1 MGDIHLPEE
10 ERGIRKQI
18 RKFKMSLSFK
28 VTLIQEKEEE
38 TRRFVLNEDSA
49 SRFSDLKTKITSI
62 FPALDQRKPVVSW
75 MDEEGDEVRIANDE
89 ELKLALAA
97 MSGPVF
103 KLRVRLGGKKE
114 GEQQAGEVHPGIVC
128 DGCDGPVLGP
138 RYKCLVCAD
147 YDLCKNCEGRGLHS
161 QHKMVRLPQPCKRDT
176 RGLVRCPLMK
186 ASSSAC
192 NNQAM
197 GMPGVFA
204 ELLATRP
211 WAKGCQMKP
220 SATATKK
227 PADKSEPSEISEAK
241 KEGTGPKTE
250 NKANGEASKS
260 TSTYNNPSSLS
271 GFLADLTPLLGPIQ
285 AEQLSQLL
293 THFQGSQLQEQLPQL
308 GGLISTFLG
317 PAALEAIFPVLEAL
331 AKTQSVQSDAQQ
343 EGETEQKKTREG
355 SLEEEKA
362 SQNIEAEKEK
372 SEDMDV
378 EKSDDEEKADS
389 DFEVIPASS
398 PRSSIYP
405 TLPTEEQARLWK
417 TNPMDSTNV
426 DQEDK
431 EDIES
436 VKSADKMSE
445 QDDGEDPKVAGALA
459 QMKAMGFSDD
469 GGWLSNL
476 LKAKSGDVGKVLDAI
491 QPNRQQ

>member
-1 MGDIHLPEE
+1 MGDIHLPEQ
-10 ERGIRKQI
+10 ERRSKNQNTE
-18 RKFKMSLSFK
+18 FKMSLSFK
-28 VTLIQEKEEE
+28 VTLIQGNEQE
-38 TRRFVLNEDSA
+38 TRRFVLNKDTA
-49 SRFSDLKTKITSI
+49 SRFSDIEQKITSI
-62 FPALDQRKPVVSW
+62 FPAIGQRKPVVSW
-75 MDEEGDEVRIANDE
+75 LDDEGDEVRMANDE
-89 ELKLALAA
+89 EMKLALAA
-97 MSGPVF
+97 MTGPVF
-103 KLRVRLGGKKE
+103 KLRLRLGGKKE
-114 GEQQAGEVHPGIVC
+114 GEQQAGELHPGIVC
-128 DGCDGPVLGP
+128 DGCDGPVLEP

-147 YDLCKNCEGRGLHS
+147 YDLCKSCEGRGLHS

-192 NNQAM
+192 NNQDM

-220 SATATKK
+220 SATATEK
-227 PADKSEPSEISEAK
+227 PADNAEPTESSEAK

-260 TSTYNNPSSLS
+260 TSTNDNPSSLPD
-271 GFLADLTPLLGPIQ
+271 FLADVTPLLGPIQ
-285 AEQLSQLL
+285 ADQLSQLL
-293 THFQGSQLQEQLPQL
+293 THFQGSQLIKEQLPQL

-317 PAALEAIFPVLEAL
+317 PAALEAVFPVLEAL
-331 AKTQSVQSDAQQ
+331 AKTQSVQSEAQKDS
-343 EGETEQKKTREG
+343 ETEQKKTRED
-355 SLEEEKA
+355 SLEKEKA

-372 SEDMDV
+372 SEDMDM
-378 EKSDDEEKADS
+378 EKSDDEEKADT

-436 VKSADKMSE
+436 VKSAE
-445 QDDGEDPKVAGALA
+445 
-459 QMKAMGFSDD
+459 
-469 GGWLSNL
+469 
-476 LKAKSGDVGKVLDAI
+476 
-491 QPNRQQ
+491 

>member
-1 MGDIHLPEE
+1 MGDIHLPEQE
-10 ERGIRKQI
+10 GRSKKQNT
-18 RKFKMSLSFK
+18 KLKMSLSFK
-28 VTLIQEKEEE
+28 VTLIQGNEQE
-38 TRRFVLNEDSA
+38 TRRFVLNEDTA

-75 MDEEGDEVRIANDE
+75 LDKEGDEVRIANDE
-89 ELKLALAA
+89 EMKLALAA
-97 MSGPVF
+97 MTGPVF

-114 GEQQAGEVHPGIVC
+114 GEQQAGELHPGIVC

-147 YDLCKNCEGRGLHS
+147 YDLCKDCEGRGLHS

-192 NNQAM
+192 SNQAM

-204 ELLATRP
+204 ELLTTRP
-211 WAKGCQMKP
+211 WAKDCQMKP
-220 SATATKK
+220 PATATEK
-227 PADKSEPSEISEAK
+227 PADKAEPTESSEAK

-250 NKANGEASKS
+250 NQANDEASKS
-260 TSTYNNPSSLS
+260 TKTDDNLSSMS

-293 THFQGSQLQEQLPQL
+293 THIQGSQLQEQLPQL

-317 PAALEAIFPVLEAL
+317 PAALEAVFPVLEAL
-331 AKTQSVQSDAQQ
+331 AKTQSVQSETQQ
-343 EGETEQKKTREG
+343 ESETEQKKTREG

-378 EKSDDEEKADS
+378 EKSGEEKVDS

-426 DQEDK
+426 GQEGK

-436 VKSADKMSE
+436 VKSAEKMSE
-445 QDDGEDPKVAGALA
+445 QNDAEDPGVAGALA

>member
-1 MGDIHLPEE
+1 MG
-10 ERGIRKQI
+10 
-18 RKFKMSLSFK
+18 
-28 VTLIQEKEEE
+28 
-38 TRRFVLNEDSA
+38 
-49 SRFSDLKTKITSI
+49 TK
-62 FPALDQRKPVVSW
+62 
-75 MDEEGDEVRIANDE
+75 
-89 ELKLALAA
+89 
-97 MSGPVF
+97 
-103 KLRVRLGGKKE
+103 
-114 GEQQAGEVHPGIVC
+114 
-128 DGCDGPVLGP
+128 
-138 RYKCLVCAD
+138 
-147 YDLCKNCEGRGLHS
+147 
-161 QHKMVRLPQPCKRDT
+161 
-176 RGLVRCPLMK
+176 GLVRCPLVR

-192 NNQAM
+192 SNQAM

-227 PADKSEPSEISEAK
+227 PADKAEPTESSEAK
-241 KEGTGPKTE
+241 KEVTGPKTE
-250 NKANGEASKS
+250 NQANGEASKS
-260 TSTYNNPSSLS
+260 TITNDNPSSLS

-285 AEQLSQLL
+285 AEQLSHLL

-317 PAALEAIFPVLEAL
+317 PAALEAVFPVLEAL
-331 AKTQSVQSDAQQ
+331 AKNQPVQSETQQ
-343 EGETEQKKTREG
+343 ESETEQKKTREG

-362 SQNIEAEKEK
+362 G
-372 SEDMDV
+372 
-378 EKSDDEEKADS
+378 EEKVDS

-398 PRSSIYP
+398 PRSSIFP

-426 DQEDK
+426 GQEGK

-436 VKSADKMSE
+436 VKSAEKMSE
-445 QDDGEDPKVAGALA
+445 QNDAEDPGVAGALA

>member
-1 MGDIHLPEE
+1 
-10 ERGIRKQI
+10 
-18 RKFKMSLSFK
+18 
-28 VTLIQEKEEE
+28 
-38 TRRFVLNEDSA
+38 
-49 SRFSDLKTKITSI
+49 
-62 FPALDQRKPVVSW
+62 
-75 MDEEGDEVRIANDE
+75 
-89 ELKLALAA
+89 
-97 MSGPVF
+97 
-103 KLRVRLGGKKE
+103 
-114 GEQQAGEVHPGIVC
+114 
-128 DGCDGPVLGP
+128 
-138 RYKCLVCAD
+138 
-147 YDLCKNCEGRGLHS
+147 
-161 QHKMVRLPQPCKRDT
+161 
-176 RGLVRCPLMK
+176 
-186 ASSSAC
+186 
-192 NNQAM
+192 M

-227 PADKSEPSEISEAK
+227 PADKAEPTESSEAK
-241 KEGTGPKTE
+241 KEVTGLKTE
-250 NKANGEASKS
+250 NQANGEASKS
-260 TSTYNNPSSLS
+260 TTTNDNPSSLP

-293 THFQGSQLQEQLPQL
+293 THFQGSQLKEQLPQL

-317 PAALEAIFPVLEAL
+317 PAALEAVFPVLEAL
-331 AKTQSVQSDAQQ
+331 AKNQPAQSEAQQ
-343 EGETEQKKTREG
+343 ESETEQKKTREG

-378 EKSDDEEKADS
+378 EKSDEEKADS

-426 DQEDK
+426 GQEGK

-436 VKSADKMSE
+436 VKSAEKMSE
-445 QDDGEDPKVAGALA
+445 QNDAEDPGVAGALA

>member
-1 MGDIHLPEE
+1 M
-10 ERGIRKQI
+10 
-18 RKFKMSLSFK
+18 
-28 VTLIQEKEEE
+28 
-38 TRRFVLNEDSA
+38 
-49 SRFSDLKTKITSI
+49 
-62 FPALDQRKPVVSW
+62 
-75 MDEEGDEVRIANDE
+75 ANDE

-97 MSGPVF
+97 MTGPIF
-103 KLRVRLGGKKE
+103 KLRVILGGKKG
-114 GEQQAGEVHPGIVC
+114 GEQHAGEVHPGIVC

-176 RGLVRCPLMK
+176 RGLVRCPLVR

-192 NNQAM
+192 SNQAM

-220 SATATKK
+220 SATATEK
-227 PADKSEPSEISEAK
+227 PADKAEPTESSEAK

-250 NKANGEASKS
+250 NQANGKASKS
-260 TSTYNNPSSLS
+260 STTNDNPSSLT

-317 PAALEAIFPVLEAL
+317 PAALEAVFPVLEAL
-331 AKTQSVQSDAQQ
+331 SKTQSVQSEAQQ
-343 EGETEQKKTREG
+343 EKETGQKKTRED
-355 SLEEEKA
+355 SLEKEKA

-372 SEDMDV
+372 SEDMDM
-378 EKSDDEEKADS
+378 EKSDDEEKAFS

-431 EDIES
+431 EDTKS
-436 VKSADKMSE
+436 VKSADKKISE
-445 QDDGEDPKVAGALA
+445 QDDAEDPKVAGALA